1 MINIVLHEPEIPYN
15 TGNIG
20 RTCVI
25 TGSRLHLIRPY
36 GFFLNDKMIKRAGL
50 DYWSKLDV
58 KEHDNVE
65 AFYSFVLEDCSES
78 LQSHSEEENSE
89 ENHSEENHSEKNRPR
104 IFYATTKAKQKYTD
118 VTYHDGDYIMFGR
131 ESAGIP
137 EEILVQHPEDCI
149 RIPML
154 PEERSLNLSNSAA
167 IILYEALRQMDFLN
181 LESQGDL
188 HRLSW

>member
-50 DYWSKLDV
+50 DYWPKLDV
-58 KEHDNVE
+58 KEHDDYE
-65 AFYSFVLEDCSES
+65 AFLSYVA
-78 LQSHSEEENSE
+78 
-89 ENHSEENHSEKNRPR
+89 EKEKLKEQTEGVSSKSVPR
-104 IFYATTKAKQKYTD
+104 IFYATTKAKHRYTD
-118 VTYHDGDYIMFGR
+118 VTFHDGDYIMFGR

-149 RIPML
+149 RIPMM

-167 IILYEALRQMDFLN
+167 IILYEALRQLDFLS
-181 LESQGDL
+181 LESEGNL
-188 HRLSW
+188 HRLSWD